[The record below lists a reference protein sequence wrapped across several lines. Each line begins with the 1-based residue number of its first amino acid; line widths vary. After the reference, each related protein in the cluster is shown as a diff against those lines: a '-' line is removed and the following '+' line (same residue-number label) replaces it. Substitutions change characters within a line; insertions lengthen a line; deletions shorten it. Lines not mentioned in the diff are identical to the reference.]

1 MKITITLLIIS
12 AFLVLS
18 ACATSSYSVGK
29 DFSSSNVS
37 KIVKSKTTK
46 TDLLN
51 LFGEPFSKTVISST
65 GEKWIYT
72 YSAGTASAQSYLV
85 TTKVETKGIQKTL
98 DILIE
103 NGVVTNYTF
112 TEGPAPNVSVY

>member
-1 MKITITLLIIS
+1 MKTAISLLVS
-12 AFLVLS
+12 CAFLLLS

-37 KIVKSKTTK
+37 KIEKGKTTAA
-46 TDLLN
+46 DLIK

-98 DILIE
+98 DLLIE
-103 NGVVTNYTF
+103 NGVVTNFTF
-112 TEGPAPNVSVY
+112 TEGPGPNATVN